1 MGLFSKI
8 KLKDI
13 LKAAPVSTQ
22 FGLDRGT
29 PIDRFYIEKFLK
41 SNSSSITGDVLEI
54 AEDTYTLKFASG
66 KVNSQIMHY
75 DNSNPKAT
83 VIGDLCN
90 VKTLKEN
97 STDCFICTQTF
108 NFIYNFQDAIK
119 GAHYILKKDGTLLA
133 TLASMAP
140 ISKYDADRWGDYW
153 RFTPQSALKAF
164 TDVFGVNKVEV
175 VPLGNS
181 AAAALF
187 MKGYAIE
194 DLADDVDLNDND
206 ELFPLVIGV
215 KAVK

>member
-13 LKAAPVSTQ
+13 LKAAPVSNQ

-41 SNSSSITGDVLEI
+41 SNSASITGDVLEI
-54 AEDTYTLKFASG
+54 AEDTYTVKFGSG

-97 STDCFICTQTF
+97 SADCFICTQTF

-119 GAHYILKKDGTLLA
+119 GSHFILKPGGTLLA
-133 TLASMAP
+133 TVASMAP

-153 RFTPQSALKAF
+153 RFTPQSALKSF
-164 TDVFGVNKVEV
+164 TEVFGENKVEII
-175 VPLGNS
+175 PLGNS

-206 ELFPLVIGV
+206 ELFPLVIGI